1 MFRADSS
8 VEFDVAFGAISRKS
22 DVPRDA
28 ISIILTGR
36 VFGGTSLAVIMHAQI
51 YQGDKAMGALLPWRP
66 FRDLERMT
74 REIEERFPR
83 FFGRPLFEE
92 SEEYFPRIES
102 YIKEGNLVV
111 RADLPGIDPKDI
123 EVMVLG
129 NVLTIKGERKEKK
142 EVKRDEYIR
151 REVSYG
157 AFERRMTLPEGAAT
171 DKIKAQFK
179 NGVMEVTMPVAKEMA
194 ARKVPIES
202 EVQK

>member
-1 MFRADSS
+1 
-8 VEFDVAFGAISRKS
+8 
-22 DVPRDA
+22 
-28 ISIILTGR
+28 
-36 VFGGTSLAVIMHAQI
+36 
-51 YQGDKAMGALLPWRP
+51 MGALLPWRP
-66 FRDLERMT
+66 FRDLERIS
-74 REIEERFPR
+74 REIEEHFPR

-102 YIKEGNLVV
+102 YIKDGSLVV
-111 RADLPGIDPKDI
+111 RTDLPGMDPKDV
-123 EVMVLG
+123 EVTVLG
-129 NVLTIKGERKEKK
+129 NVLTIKGERKDKK
-142 EVKRDEYIR
+142 EIKRDDYIR

-202 EVQK
+202 EGQK